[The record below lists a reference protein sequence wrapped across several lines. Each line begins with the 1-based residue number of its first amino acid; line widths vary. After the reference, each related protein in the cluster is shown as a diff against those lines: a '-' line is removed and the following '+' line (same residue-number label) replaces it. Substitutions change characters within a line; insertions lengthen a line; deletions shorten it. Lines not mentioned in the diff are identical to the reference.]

1 MKTWKKYSIVMMA
14 LLLLAVIA
22 GGCGKKKEE
31 AYRTIKVMS
40 INGSATVERE
50 SVGTLDAYEDMKLE
64 NGDRLSVDSSSS
76 ITLSMDDD
84 KYAMLE
90 PGSSMTLEADGTK
103 ENSRTVI
110 HLEAGAVM
118 NYLSQKLNDGSSYE
132 VTVPNST
139 MAVRG
144 TVFRVAIV
152 YDENGD
158 SYTTVQVFDGI
169 VGCHLIFP
177 DGSVDEEEVQLT
189 PGREVLIHGDTS
201 ISEYVG
207 DKGHDIDYTTLNREA
222 LEFLLFCMDD
232 GADLC
237 ISREEVEELLRQLDQ
252 PEEETEE
259 QEEAEEP
266 QEEVKKP
273 VVVELPEPVIPV
285 PEEELAPSGGSSN
298 TDDDQKSHHH
308 SGKKNT
314 SSSDDSNTNDNTD
327 NSTNDSTDNNT
338 DNSTDDTTEEETKTY
353 TVTFKTA
360 SGDVFCTQ
368 TVEDGK
374 PASKPA
380 LQPTASGSW
389 NYDFTKA
396 VTENIIITWSAQ

>member
-1 MKTWKKYSIVMMA
+1 MKTWVKYGAAIMGLLIVSA
-14 LLLLAVIA
+14 LIISF
-22 GGCGKKKEE
+22 GMKKEE
-31 AYRTIKVMS
+31 SYRDIKVMS
-40 INGSATVERE
+40 IKGTATVERA
-50 SVGTLDAYEDMKLE
+50 SVGALDAYEDMKLE
-64 NGDRLSVDSSSS
+64 SGDRLSVDSSSS
-76 ITLSMDDD
+76 LILSMDDN

-90 PGSSMTLEADGTK
+90 PGSSLTLEADGTR

-118 NYLSQKLNDGSSYE
+118 NYLSEKLSEKSSYE

-152 YDENGD
+152 YDEDGD
-158 SYTTVQVFDGI
+158 SYTTVQVFEGI
-169 VGCHLIFP
+169 VGCRLIFP
-177 DGSVDEEEVQLT
+177 DGTISEEEVQLA
-189 PGREVLIHGDTS
+189 PGKEVLIHGDTS

-222 LEFLLFCMDD
+222 LEFLLFCIDD

-237 ISREEVEELLRQLDQ
+237 IPREEVEELLRRLDQ
-252 PEEETEE
+252 PEEEPEE

-266 QEEVKKP
+266 EKEVKKP
-273 VVVELPEPVIPV
+273 VVIETPEPVV
-285 PEEELAPSGGSSN
+285 PAVEETPSSSGGSSETSKDSPGN
-298 TDDDQKSHHH
+298 DDNQKSHH
-308 SGKKNT
+308 SSKKKP
-314 SSSDDSNTNDNTD
+314 SSSD
-327 NSTNDSTDNNT
+327 
-338 DNSTDDTTEEETKTY
+338 EETKTY
-353 TVTFKTA
+353 TVTFQTA

-374 PASKPA
+374 TASKPK
-380 LQPTASGSW
+380 LQPSASGSW

-396 VTENIIITWSAQ
+396 VTENIIIKWSAQ

>member
-1 MKTWKKYSIVMMA
+1 MKTWVKYGAAIMGLLIVSA
-14 LLLLAVIA
+14 LIISF
-22 GGCGKKKEE
+22 GMKKEE
-31 AYRTIKVMS
+31 SYRDIKVMS
-40 INGSATVERE
+40 IKGTATVERA
-50 SVGTLDAYEDMKLE
+50 SVGALDAYEDMKLE
-64 NGDRLSVDSSSS
+64 SGDRLSVDSSSS
-76 ITLSMDDD
+76 LILSMDDN

-90 PGSSMTLEADGTK
+90 PGSSLTLEADGTR

-118 NYLSQKLNDGSSYE
+118 NYLSEKLSEKSSYE

-152 YDENGD
+152 YDEDGD

-169 VGCHLIFP
+169 VGSRLIFP
-177 DGSVDEEEVQLT
+177 DGRIDEEEVQIT
-189 PGREVLIHGDTS
+189 PGREVQIHGDTE

-222 LEFLLFCMDD
+222 LEFLLFCIDD
-232 GADLC
+232 GSDLC
-237 ISREEVEELLRQLDQ
+237 LTREEVEELLRRLDQ
-252 PEEETEE
+252 PEEEPEE

-266 QEEVKKP
+266 EKEVKKP
-273 VVVELPEPVIPV
+273 VVIETPEPVV
-285 PEEELAPSGGSSN
+285 PAVEETPSSSGGSSETSKDSPGN
-298 TDDDQKSHHH
+298 DDNQKSHH
-308 SGKKNT
+308 SSKKKP
-314 SSSDDSNTNDNTD
+314 SSSD
-327 NSTNDSTDNNT
+327 
-338 DNSTDDTTEEETKTY
+338 EETKTY
-353 TVTFKTA
+353 TVTFQTA

-374 PASKPA
+374 TASKPK
-380 LQPTASGSW
+380 LQPSASGSW

-396 VTENIIITWSAQ
+396 VTENIIIKWSAQ

>member
-1 MKTWKKYSIVMMA
+1 MKTWKKYGRVMMA
-14 LLLLAVIA
+14 LLFLAVIA
-22 GGCGKKKEE
+22 SGCGKKKEE
-31 AYRTIKVMS
+31 AYRNIKVMS
-40 INGSATVERE
+40 INGSATVERA
-50 SVGTLDAYEDMKLE
+50 SVGTLDAYADMKLE
-64 NGDRLSVDSSSS
+64 NGDRLSVDGSSSL
-76 ITLSMDDD
+76 TLSMDDD

-90 PGSSMTLEADGTK
+90 PGSSVTLEADGTK

-118 NYLSQKLNDGSSYE
+118 NYLSEKLSEGSSYE

-152 YDENGD
+152 YDENGE
-158 SYTTVQVFDGI
+158 SYTTVQVFEGI
-169 VGCHLIFP
+169 VGCRLVFP
-177 DGSVDEEEVQLT
+177 DGTISEEEVQLA
-189 PGREVLIHGDTS
+189 PGKEVLIHGDTS

-222 LEFLLFCMDD
+222 LEFLLFCIDD

-237 ISREEVEELLRQLDQ
+237 IPREEVEELLRRLDQ
-252 PEEETEE
+252 PEEEPEE

-266 QEEVKKP
+266 EKEVKKP
-273 VVVELPEPVIPV
+273 VVIETPEPVV
-285 PEEELAPSGGSSN
+285 PAVEETPSSSGGSSETSEDSPGN
-298 TDDDQKSHHH
+298 DDNQKSHH
-308 SGKKNT
+308 SSKKKP
-314 SSSDDSNTNDNTD
+314 SSSD
-327 NSTNDSTDNNT
+327 
-338 DNSTDDTTEEETKTY
+338 EETKTY
-353 TVTFKTA
+353 TVTFQTA

-374 PASKPA
+374 TASKPK
-380 LQPTASGSW
+380 LQPSASGSW

-396 VTENIIITWSAQ
+396 VTENIIIKWSAQ

>member
-14 LLLLAVIA
+14 LLFLAVIA
-22 GGCGKKKEE
+22 SGCGKKKEE
-31 AYRTIKVMS
+31 AYRNIKVMS
-40 INGSATVERE
+40 INGSATVERA
-50 SVGTLDAYEDMKLE
+50 SVGTLDAYADMKLE
-64 NGDRLSVDSSSS
+64 NGDRLSVDGSSSL
-76 ITLSMDDD
+76 TLSMDDD

-90 PGSSMTLEADGTK
+90 PGSSLTLEADGTK

-118 NYLSQKLNDGSSYE
+118 NYLSEKLSEGSSYE

-152 YDENGD
+152 YDENGE
-158 SYTTVQVFDGI
+158 SYTTVQVFEGI
-169 VGCHLIFP
+169 VGCRLVFP
-177 DGSVDEEEVQLT
+177 DGTISEEEVQLA
-189 PGREVLIHGDTS
+189 PGKEVLIHGDTS

-222 LEFLLFCMDD
+222 LEFLLFCIDD

-237 ISREEVEELLRQLDQ
+237 IPREEVEELLRRLDQ
-252 PEEETEE
+252 PEEEPEE
-259 QEEAEEP
+259 KAEEP
-266 QEEVKKP
+266 EKEVKKP
-273 VVVELPEPVIPV
+273 VVIETPEPVV
-285 PEEELAPSGGSSN
+285 PAVEETPSASGGSSETSKGSPGN
-298 TDDDQKSHHH
+298 DDDQKSHH
-308 SGKKNT
+308 SSKKNP
-314 SSSDDSNTNDNTD
+314 SSSD
-327 NSTNDSTDNNT
+327 
-338 DNSTDDTTEEETKTY
+338 EETKTY
-353 TVTFKTA
+353 TVTFQTA

-374 PASKPA
+374 TASKPK
-380 LQPTASGSW
+380 LQPSASGSW

-396 VTENIIITWSAQ
+396 VTENIIIKWSAQ

>member
-1 MKTWKKYSIVMMA
+1 MKTWVKYGAAIMGLLIVSA
-14 LLLLAVIA
+14 LIISF
-22 GGCGKKKEE
+22 GMKKEE
-31 AYRTIKVMS
+31 SYRDIKVMS
-40 INGSATVERE
+40 IKGTATVERA
-50 SVGTLDAYEDMKLE
+50 SVGALDAYEDMKLE
-64 NGDRLSVDSSSS
+64 SGDRLSVDSSSS
-76 ITLSMDDD
+76 LILSMDDN

-90 PGSSMTLEADGTK
+90 PGSSLTLEADGTR

-118 NYLSQKLNDGSSYE
+118 NYLSEKLNEKSSYE

-152 YDENGD
+152 YDEDGD

-169 VGCHLIFP
+169 VGCRLVFP
-177 DGSVDEEEVQLT
+177 DGTISEEEVQLA
-189 PGREVLIHGDTS
+189 PGKEVLIHGDTE

-222 LEFLLFCMDD
+222 LEFLLFCIDD
-232 GADLC
+232 GSDLC
-237 ISREEVEELLRQLDQ
+237 LTREEVEELLRRLDQ
-252 PEEETEE
+252 LEEEPEE

-266 QEEVKKP
+266 EKEVKKP
-273 VVVELPEPVIPV
+273 VVIETPEPVV
-285 PEEELAPSGGSSN
+285 PAVEETPSSSGGSSETSKDSPGN
-298 TDDDQKSHHH
+298 DDNQKSHH
-308 SGKKNT
+308 SSKKKP
-314 SSSDDSNTNDNTD
+314 SSSD
-327 NSTNDSTDNNT
+327 
-338 DNSTDDTTEEETKTY
+338 EETKTY
-353 TVTFKTA
+353 TVTFQTA

-374 PASKPA
+374 TASKPK
-380 LQPTASGSW
+380 LQPSASGSW

-396 VTENIIITWSAQ
+396 VTENIIIKWSAQ

>member
-1 MKTWKKYSIVMMA
+1 MKTWVKYGAAIMGLLIVSA
-14 LLLLAVIA
+14 LIISF
-22 GGCGKKKEE
+22 GMKKEE
-31 AYRTIKVMS
+31 SYRDIKVMS
-40 INGSATVERE
+40 IKGTATVERA
-50 SVGTLDAYEDMKLE
+50 SVGSLDAYEDMKLE
-64 NGDRLSVDSSSS
+64 SGDRLSVDSSSS
-76 ITLSMDDD
+76 LILSMDDN

-90 PGSSMTLEADGTK
+90 PGSSLTLEADGTR

-118 NYLSQKLNDGSSYE
+118 NYLSEKLNEKSSYE

-152 YDENGD
+152 YDEDGD

-169 VGCHLIFP
+169 VGCRLVFP
-177 DGSVDEEEVQLT
+177 DGTISEEEVQLA
-189 PGREVLIHGDTS
+189 PGKEVLIHGDTS

-222 LEFLLFCMDD
+222 LEFLLFCIDD

-237 ISREEVEELLRQLDQ
+237 IPREEIEELLRRLDQ
-252 PEEETEE
+252 PEEEPEE

-266 QEEVKKP
+266 EKEVKKP
-273 VVVELPEPVIPV
+273 VVIETPEPVV
-285 PEEELAPSGGSSN
+285 PAVEETPSSSGGSSETSKDSPGN
-298 TDDDQKSHHH
+298 DDNQKSHH
-308 SGKKNT
+308 SSKKKP
-314 SSSDDSNTNDNTD
+314 SSSD
-327 NSTNDSTDNNT
+327 
-338 DNSTDDTTEEETKTY
+338 EETKTY
-353 TVTFKTA
+353 TVTFQTA

-374 PASKPA
+374 TASKPK
-380 LQPTASGSW
+380 LQPSASGSW

-396 VTENIIITWSAQ
+396 VTENIIIKWSAQ

>member
-1 MKTWKKYSIVMMA
+1 MKTWVKYGAAIMGLLIVSA
-14 LLLLAVIA
+14 LIISF
-22 GGCGKKKEE
+22 GMKKEE
-31 AYRTIKVMS
+31 SYRDIKVMS
-40 INGSATVERE
+40 IKGTATVERA
-50 SVGTLDAYEDMKLE
+50 SVGSLDAYEDMKLE
-64 NGDRLSVDSSSS
+64 SGDRLSVDSSSS
-76 ITLSMDDD
+76 LILSMDDN

-90 PGSSMTLEADGTK
+90 PGSSLTLEADGTR

-118 NYLSQKLNDGSSYE
+118 NYLSERLSEKSSYE

-152 YDENGD
+152 YDEDGD

-169 VGCHLIFP
+169 VGSRLIFP
-177 DGSVDEEEVQLT
+177 DGRIDEEEVQIT
-189 PGREVLIHGDTS
+189 PGREVQIHGDTE

-222 LEFLLFCMDD
+222 LEFLLFCIDD
-232 GADLC
+232 GSDLC
-237 ISREEVEELLRQLDQ
+237 LTREEVEELLRRLDQ
-252 PEEETEE
+252 PEEEPEE

-266 QEEVKKP
+266 EKEVKKP
-273 VVVELPEPVIPV
+273 VVIETPEPVV
-285 PEEELAPSGGSSN
+285 PAVEETPSSSGGSSETSEDSPGN
-298 TDDDQKSHHH
+298 DDNQKSHH
-308 SGKKNT
+308 SSKKNP
-314 SSSDDSNTNDNTD
+314 SSSD
-327 NSTNDSTDNNT
+327 
-338 DNSTDDTTEEETKTY
+338 EETKTY
-353 TVTFKTA
+353 TVTFQTA

-374 PASKPA
+374 TASKPK
-380 LQPTASGSW
+380 LQPSASGSW

-396 VTENIIITWSAQ
+396 VTENIIIKWSAQ

>member
-1 MKTWKKYSIVMMA
+1 MKTWKKYGIVMMA
-14 LLLLAVIA
+14 LLFLAVIA
-22 GGCGKKKEE
+22 SGCGKKKEE
-31 AYRTIKVMS
+31 AYRNIKVMS
-40 INGSATVERE
+40 INGSATVERA
-50 SVGTLDAYEDMKLE
+50 SVGTLDAYADMKLE
-64 NGDRLSVDSSSS
+64 NGDRLSVDGSSSL
-76 ITLSMDDD
+76 TLSMDDD

-90 PGSSMTLEADGTK
+90 PGSSLTLEADGTK

-118 NYLSQKLNDGSSYE
+118 NYLSEKLSEGSSYE

-169 VGCHLIFP
+169 VGCRLVFP
-177 DGSVDEEEVQLT
+177 DGTISEEEVQLA
-189 PGREVLIHGDTS
+189 PGKEVLIHGDTS

-222 LEFLLFCMDD
+222 LEFLLFCIDD

-237 ISREEVEELLRQLDQ
+237 IPREEVEELLRRLDQ
-252 PEEETEE
+252 PEDETEE
-259 QEEAEEP
+259 QEEPEEP
-266 QEEVKKP
+266 EKEVKKP
-273 VVVELPEPVIPV
+273 VVIETPEPVV
-285 PEEELAPSGGSSN
+285 PAVEETPSSSGGSSETSKGSPDN
-298 TDDDQKSHHH
+298 DGNQKSHH
-308 SGKKNT
+308 SSKKKS
-314 SSSDDSNTNDNTD
+314 SSSDNT
-327 NSTNDSTDNNT
+327 TN
-338 DNSTDDTTEEETKTY
+338 EETKTY
-353 TVTFKTA
+353 TVTFQTA

-374 PASKPA
+374 TASKPK
-380 LQPTASGSW
+380 LQPSASGSW

-396 VTENIIITWSAQ
+396 VTENIIIKWSAQ

>member
-1 MKTWKKYSIVMMA
+1 MKTWVKYGAAIMGLLIVSA
-14 LLLLAVIA
+14 LIISF
-22 GGCGKKKEE
+22 GMKKEE
-31 AYRTIKVMS
+31 SYRDIKIMS
-40 INGSATVERE
+40 IKGMATVERA
-50 SVGTLDAYEDMKLE
+50 SVGSLDAYEDMKLE
-64 NGDRLSVDSSSS
+64 SGDRLSVDSSSS
-76 ITLSMDDD
+76 LILSMDDN

-90 PGSSMTLEADGTK
+90 PGSSLTLEADGTR

-118 NYLSQKLNDGSSYE
+118 NYLSEKLSEKSSYE

-152 YDENGD
+152 YDEGGD

-169 VGCHLIFP
+169 VGSRLIFP
-177 DGSVDEEEVQLT
+177 DGRIDEEEVQIT

-222 LEFLLFCMDD
+222 LEFLLFCIDD
-232 GADLC
+232 GSDLC
-237 ISREEVEELLRQLDQ
+237 LTREEVEELLRRLDQ
-252 PEEETEE
+252 TEEPEES
-259 QEEAEEP
+259 A
-266 QEEVKKP
+266 EVKKP
-273 VVVELPEPVIPV
+273 AKTEKEPAVIETPEPVV
-285 PEEELAPSGGSSN
+285 PAVEETPSSSGGSSETSKDSPGN
-298 TDDDQKSHHH
+298 DDNQKSHH
-308 SGKKNT
+308 SSKKKP
-314 SSSDDSNTNDNTD
+314 SSSD
-327 NSTNDSTDNNT
+327 
-338 DNSTDDTTEEETKTY
+338 EETKTY
-353 TVTFKTA
+353 TVTFQTA

-374 PASKPA
+374 TASKPK
-380 LQPTASGSW
+380 LQPSASGSW

-396 VTENIIITWSAQ
+396 VTENIIIKWSAQ

>member
-1 MKTWKKYSIVMMA
+1 MKTWVKYGAAIMGLLIVSA
-14 LLLLAVIA
+14 LIISF
-22 GGCGKKKEE
+22 GMKKEE
-31 AYRTIKVMS
+31 SYRDIKVMS
-40 INGSATVERE
+40 IKGTATVERA
-50 SVGTLDAYEDMKLE
+50 SVGALDAYEDMKLE
-64 NGDRLSVDSSSS
+64 SGDRLSVDSSSS
-76 ITLSMDDD
+76 LILSMDDN

-90 PGSSMTLEADGTK
+90 PGSSLTLEADGTR

-118 NYLSQKLNDGSSYE
+118 NYLSEKLSEKSSYE

-152 YDENGD
+152 YDEDGD

-169 VGCHLIFP
+169 VGSRLIFP
-177 DGSVDEEEVQLT
+177 DGTISEEEVQLA
-189 PGREVLIHGDTS
+189 PGKEVLIHGDTS

-222 LEFLLFCMDD
+222 LEFLLFCIDD

-237 ISREEVEELLRQLDQ
+237 IPREEVEELLRRLDQ
-252 PEEETEE
+252 PEEEPEE
-259 QEEAEEP
+259 QEEAEK
-266 QEEVKKP
+266 EVKKP
-273 VVVELPEPVIPV
+273 VVIETPEPVV
-285 PEEELAPSGGSSN
+285 PAVEETPSSSGGSSETSKDSPGN
-298 TDDDQKSHHH
+298 DDNQKSHH
-308 SGKKNT
+308 SSKKKP
-314 SSSDDSNTNDNTD
+314 SSSD
-327 NSTNDSTDNNT
+327 
-338 DNSTDDTTEEETKTY
+338 EETKTY
-353 TVTFKTA
+353 TVTFQTA

-374 PASKPA
+374 TASKPK
-380 LQPTASGSW
+380 LQPSASGSW

-396 VTENIIITWSAQ
+396 VTENIIIKWSAQ

>member
-1 MKTWKKYSIVMMA
+1 MKTWKKYGIVMMA
-14 LLLLAVIA
+14 LLFLAVIA
-22 GGCGKKKEE
+22 SGCGKKKEE
-31 AYRTIKVMS
+31 AYRNIKVMS
-40 INGSATVERE
+40 INGSATVERA
-50 SVGTLDAYEDMKLE
+50 SVGTLDAYADMKLE
-64 NGDRLSVDSSSS
+64 NGDRLSVDGSSSL
-76 ITLSMDDD
+76 TLSMDDD

-90 PGSSMTLEADGTK
+90 PGSSLTLEADGTK

-118 NYLSQKLNDGSSYE
+118 NYLSQKLNEGSSYE

-144 TVFRVAIV
+144 TVFRVAIA
-152 YDENGD
+152 YDENGE
-158 SYTTVQVFDGI
+158 SYTTVQVFEGI
-169 VGCHLIFP
+169 VGCRLVFP
-177 DGSVDEEEVQLT
+177 DGTISEEEVQLA
-189 PGREVLIHGDTS
+189 PGKEVLIHGDTS

-222 LEFLLFCMDD
+222 LEFLLFCIDD

-237 ISREEVEELLRQLDQ
+237 IPREEVEELLRRLDQ

-266 QEEVKKP
+266 EKEVKKP
-273 VVVELPEPVIPV
+273 VVIETPEPVV
-285 PEEELAPSGGSSN
+285 PAVEEAPSSSGGSSETSKGSPEN
-298 TDDDQKSHHH
+298 DDDQKSHH
-308 SGKKNT
+308 SSKKKP
-314 SSSDDSNTNDNTD
+314 SSSDNT
-327 NSTNDSTDNNT
+327 TN
-338 DNSTDDTTEEETKTY
+338 EEIKTY
-353 TVTFKTA
+353 TVTFQTA

-374 PASKPA
+374 TASKPK
-380 LQPTASGSW
+380 LQPSASGSW
-389 NYDFTKA
+389 NYDFTKT

>member
-1 MKTWKKYSIVMMA
+1 MKTWVKYGAAIMGLLIVSA
-14 LLLLAVIA
+14 LIISF
-22 GGCGKKKEE
+22 GMKKEE
-31 AYRTIKVMS
+31 SYRDIKVMS
-40 INGSATVERE
+40 IKGTATVERA
-50 SVGTLDAYEDMKLE
+50 SVGALDAYEDMKLE
-64 NGDRLSVDSSSS
+64 SGDRLSVDSSSS
-76 ITLSMDDD
+76 LILSMDDN

-90 PGSSMTLEADGTK
+90 PGSSLTLEADGTR

-118 NYLSQKLNDGSSYE
+118 NYLSEKLNEKSSYE

-152 YDENGD
+152 YDEDGD
-158 SYTTVQVFDGI
+158 SYTTVQVFEGI
-169 VGCHLIFP
+169 VGCRLIFP
-177 DGSVDEEEVQLT
+177 DGTISEEEVQLA
-189 PGREVLIHGDTS
+189 PGKEVLIHGDTS

-222 LEFLLFCMDD
+222 LEFLLFCIDD

-237 ISREEVEELLRQLDQ
+237 IPREEVEELLRRLDQ
-252 PEEETEE
+252 PEEEPEE

-266 QEEVKKP
+266 EKEVKKP
-273 VVVELPEPVIPV
+273 VVIETPEPVV
-285 PEEELAPSGGSSN
+285 PAVEETPSSSGGSSETSKDSPGN
-298 TDDDQKSHHH
+298 DDNQKSHH
-308 SGKKNT
+308 SSKKKP
-314 SSSDDSNTNDNTD
+314 SSSD
-327 NSTNDSTDNNT
+327 
-338 DNSTDDTTEEETKTY
+338 EETKTY
-353 TVTFKTA
+353 TVTFQTA

-374 PASKPA
+374 TASKPK
-380 LQPTASGSW
+380 LQPSASGSW

-396 VTENIIITWSAQ
+396 VTENIIIKWSAQ